1 VILKSAEQTPIIAR
15 ALVDAFHDAG
25 VPRDVLIHLPGAGET
40 VGARLVESPDVDMV
54 AFTGSKKVGLW
65 IYQTASS
72 VLTTRG
78 GIKRVVAE
86 MGGKNAIVVFPDADM
101 DEAVNGIL
109 ESAFGHAGQKCSACS
124 RVLVHRDVYHR
135 LKYRLIEAARSL
147 PIGAADQ
154 PGIVINPV
162 IDSVARERIIG
173 AAVGAR
179 AEGRVLLDLLEGESP
194 DRAGLGPLILE
205 VATGEAGRAAL
216 TQEEIF
222 GPILPLM
229 PFDTDEEAVAIVNN
243 TAYALTLGIF
253 SRSPGTINRMMKAC
267 RAGNIYV
274 NRKITGARVGI
285 EPFGGFQLSGTG
297 PKTGGEEY
305 VLAFLTRQEGFRREK
320 LVSQRDYGSPAIS
333 LTEGV
338 KPWDSASAVERHG
351 ILTKALDTM
360 RKDDRGLA
368 RVLSVWKGVGQQEAP
383 LLDGRTLE
391 TVGKVLAALPE
402 ISEVQPTLEIPGQT
416 NFMRWDTPR
425 GVGLA
430 LVDDGADPANLAAL
444 IFGPLL
450 AGNGLIIAS
459 GPGPR
464 AAAQLMVDCLIDS
477 GVPEEVVSLAPTGL
491 QPAVLAA
498 GPINFAGVD
507 LTREGTQAVYRVLGV
522 TREEAG
528 QIWLKALISLTE
540 GPRPGDIG
548 FLRWF
553 ALPKTIAVK
562 TLRHGA
568 DLELL

>member
-1 VILKSAEQTPIIAR
+1 
-15 ALVDAFHDAG
+15 
-25 VPRDVLIHLPGAGET
+25 
-40 VGARLVESPDVDMV
+40 
-54 AFTGSKKVGLW
+54 
-65 IYQTASS
+65 
-72 VLTTRG
+72 
-78 GIKRVVAE
+78 
-86 MGGKNAIVVFPDADM
+86 
-101 DEAVNGIL
+101 
-109 ESAFGHAGQKCSACS
+109 
-124 RVLVHRDVYHR
+124 
-135 LKYRLIEAARSL
+135 
-147 PIGAADQ
+147 
-154 PGIVINPV
+154 
-162 IDSVARERIIG
+162 
-173 AAVGAR
+173 
-179 AEGRVLLDLLEGESP
+179 
-194 DRAGLGPLILE
+194 
-205 VATGEAGRAAL
+205 
-216 TQEEIF
+216 
-222 GPILPLM
+222 
-229 PFDTDEEAVAIVNN
+229 
-243 TAYALTLGIF
+243 
-253 SRSPGTINRMMKAC
+253 
-267 RAGNIYV
+267 
-274 NRKITGARVGI
+274 
-285 EPFGGFQLSGTG
+285 
-297 PKTGGEEY
+297 
-305 VLAFLTRQEGFRREK
+305 
-320 LVSQRDYGSPAIS
+320 
-333 LTEGV
+333 
-338 KPWDSASAVERHG
+338 
-351 ILTKALDTM
+351 
-360 RKDDRGLA
+360 
-368 RVLSVWKGVGQQEAP
+368 
-383 LLDGRTLE
+383 LDGRTLE

-528 QIWLKALISLTE
+528 QLWLKALISLTE